1 MKILV
6 LGLICLASSMVALAQ
21 SEKQSFILEEYI
33 NAHNIGTNAAFI
45 KFMKNTY
52 SRDLYTKLDLNKQ
65 VKFYQQIVSEFGR
78 LNSNIYKTASESS
91 EKLIVYLIKEDES
104 LLNSN
109 INPAEVSVVELDV
122 LADSRYLRRG
132 LGLGALICEDIKL
145 KK

>member
-1 MKILV
+1 MKILL
-6 LGLICLASSMVALAQ
+6 LGFICLASSLFVLAQ
-21 SEKQSFILEEYI
+21 SEKHSVILEKYI
-33 NAHNIGTNAAFI
+33 NAHNIGTNVAFI

-52 SRDLYTKLDLNKQ
+52 HHDLYNKLDLTKQ
-65 VKFYQQIVSEFGR
+65 IKFYQQIVSDFGR

-109 INPAEVSVVELDV
+109 INPAEVLVVELDF
-122 LADSRYLRRG
+122 LADSSYLRRG
-132 LGLGALICEDIKL
+132 LGLGSLICEDIKL